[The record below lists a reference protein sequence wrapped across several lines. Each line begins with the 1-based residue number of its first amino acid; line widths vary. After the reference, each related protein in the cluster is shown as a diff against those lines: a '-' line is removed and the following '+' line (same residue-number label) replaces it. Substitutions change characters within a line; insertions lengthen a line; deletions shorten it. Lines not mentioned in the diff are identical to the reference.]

1 MTITE
6 YNKSVDLFSDNIY
19 RFALKKVKD
28 VNTANDIVQDTY
40 LRLWQHV
47 KEVDFERVKSYLFRI
62 ANNLIID
69 LYRKSKY
76 IGELVN
82 DELNLSYSTSGF
94 SDIKEHLDIA
104 LNTLS
109 QIQKTVILLRD
120 YEGYSYD
127 EIGEIT
133 GLTESQVKVY
143 IYRGRKKL
151 KDYLI
156 KTGIEL

>member
-1 MTITE
+1 MTTTE
-6 YNKSVDLFSDNIY
+6 YNKCVDLYSDNIY
-19 RFALKKVKD
+19 RFALKNVGD

-62 ANNLIID
+62 TNNLIID
-69 LYRKSKY
+69 LYRKNKFVSD
-76 IGELVN
+76 INEIAP
-82 DELNLSYSTSGF
+82 ESYSYNHEY
-94 SDIKEHLDIA
+94 SDIKENLDKAIK
-104 LNTLS
+104 TLS
-109 QIQKTVILLRD
+109 NIQRTVILLRD

-133 GLTESQVKVY
+133 GLTASQVKVY
-143 IYRGRKKL
+143 IYRGRKKM

-156 KTGIEL
+156 KAGVEL

>member
-1 MTITE
+1 MTTTE
-6 YNKSVDLFSDNIY
+6 YNKCVDLYSDNIY
-19 RFALKKVKD
+19 RFALKNVSD

-62 ANNLIID
+62 TNNLIID
-69 LYRKSKY
+69 LYRKNKFVADIENISQKNY
-76 IGELVN
+76 
-82 DELNLSYSTSGF
+82 SYNHEY
-94 SDIKEHLDIA
+94 SDLKESLDRAIK
-104 LNTLS
+104 TLS
-109 QIQKTVILLRD
+109 NIQRTVILLRD

-133 GLTESQVKVY
+133 GLTQSQVKVY
-143 IYRGRKKL
+143 IYRGRKKM

-156 KTGIEL
+156 KSGVEL